1 MLFLQE
7 HWHYSAVRAGL
18 AIAPG
23 PATAAVFAV
32 NAGRISR
39 RVGRV
44 VPAVAGASLMV
55 ASATYW
61 IISTSGRPSYVV
73 AALPGMLIGGASAG
87 LTQAPLFAAAGTLP
101 PDRST
106 TGSAVLNMARQVGSA
121 VGVAL
126 VVVILGAGAAHTT
139 AEFQHV
145 WAAEA
150 VAGALAAI
158 AAASSGLRRRPAST
172 RPSLRAEFWAVFA
185 EPKSLPVSAGGTLDD
200 SLLWH
205 QPAVPGGRGRLVGL
219 LVSAAATGRRAHRH
233 PARGFRTHGF
243 ILKQFFAYRTRQ
255 EMTETSAGRK
265 D

>member
-158 AAASSGLRRRPAST
+158 AAASSGLRRRPASA
-172 RPSLRAEFWAVFA
+172 RPSLGRASRPNGQSFGQHVQKSARKRGHDRSSTSRYSPGLGATVGWDAR
-185 EPKSLPVSAGGTLDD
+185 EP
-200 SLLWH
+200 W
-205 QPAVPGGRGRLVGL
+205 PAKPRKPTSSGRL
-219 LVSAAATGRRAHRH
+219 
-233 PARGFRTHGF
+233 
-243 ILKQFFAYRTRQ
+243 
-255 EMTETSAGRK
+255 
-265 D
+265 

>member
-1 MLFLQE
+1 MAIAATVVRTVRHPHALIERTLFSSRPFTFASIALFLYFIGFAIFLLNNVLFLQE

-39 RVGRV
+39 RLGRV

-55 ASATYW
+55 AAATYW

-139 AEFQHV
+139 RRIPARM
-145 WAAEA
+145 
-150 VAGALAAI
+150 GRR
-158 AAASSGLRRRPAST
+158 GRRRRPRRDCGRQLGPAPPPAL
-172 RPSLRAEFWAVFA
+172 RPSLVRA
-185 EPKSLPVSAGGTLDD
+185 
-200 SLLWH
+200 
-205 QPAVPGGRGRLVGL
+205 RL
-219 LVSAAATGRRAHRH
+219 A
-233 PARGFRTHGF
+233 P
-243 ILKQFFAYRTRQ
+243 
-255 EMTETSAGRK
+255 
-265 D
+265 